1 VERETGPTRSRLED
15 EFLAFVARYGLP
27 APEVNQIVAG
37 FEVDMLWREQR
48 LIVELDGRDY
58 HQHRFEQ
65 DRDRDATLLSA
76 GFPVLRIT
84 PKRIRHEPDREAA
97 RLKRTLAARAAAQ

>member
-1 VERETGPTRSRLED
+1 M
-15 EFLAFVARYGLP
+15 
-27 APEVNQIVAG
+27 PEVNQVVAG
-37 FEVDMLWREQR
+37 FEVDAVWWDHGLV
-48 LIVELDGRDY
+48 VELDGREY
-58 HQHRFEQ
+58 HEHRFEE

-97 RLKRTLAARAAAQ
+97 RLKTTLAARAAAQ